1 MRLRRLQDEAHVCI
15 QLAAAAGRLVTLVYL
30 HPEPVYIHVHASAPL
45 SSFPA
50 YLRRRRSVRFHVTA
64 RGGVAEEGPRA
75 SLSAAVWTQ
84 LPGCDKESRK
94 TERFHTNYGKKMK
107 PSVKGRRKV
116 RLSLVGSENNPSE
129 SICKVNRNDQKREVT
144 SLCGQKQIKDDLPVA
159 AAVLFGHQLLAAVLH
174 PPQFSLEQK
183 KRLKLLFFFFLKLRS
198 Q

>member
-1 MRLRRLQDEAHVCI
+1 
-15 QLAAAAGRLVTLVYL
+15 
-30 HPEPVYIHVHASAPL
+30 
-45 SSFPA
+45 
-50 YLRRRRSVRFHVTA
+50 
-64 RGGVAEEGPRA
+64 
-75 SLSAAVWTQ
+75 
-84 LPGCDKESRK
+84 
-94 TERFHTNYGKKMK
+94 MK